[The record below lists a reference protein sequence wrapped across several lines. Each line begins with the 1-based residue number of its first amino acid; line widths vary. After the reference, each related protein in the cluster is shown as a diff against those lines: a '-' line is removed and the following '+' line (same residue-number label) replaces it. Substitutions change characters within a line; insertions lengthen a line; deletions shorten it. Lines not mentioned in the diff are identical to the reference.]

1 MKTRKLCIYLCTVL
15 CINSLLAQEELG
27 NGFLFPKFENGTVIF
42 KKGNRVTAL
51 LNYNLQVQEMLFAD
65 KEQQVMALANLPDIL
80 AVVINERRFIPTQ
93 SGGIFYEE
101 IKTENGFFY
110 IQHKAT
116 MISQGKEAGYGGR
129 SQTSATTSI
138 GSLYNSDAVG
148 VARLE
153 SSEKFAQKRD
163 NFYYLKSGN
172 SYKRFVSAK
181 TLGKLFKSQASKI
194 EGFAKDNSIN
204 FTKIDDI
211 AKIVDYGF
219 SLTK

>member
-1 MKTRKLCIYLCTVL
+1 MKIRKLCIYLCTVL

-27 NGFLFPKFENGTVIF
+27 NGYLFPKFENGTVIF
-42 KKGNRVTAL
+42 KKGNRVAAL
-51 LNYNLQVQEMLFAD
+51 LNYNLQVQEMQYVD
-65 KEQQVMALANLPDIL
+65 KEQTIMALANLPDIL
-80 AVVINERRFIPTQ
+80 AVIINERRFVPTQ

-101 IKTENGFFY
+101 IQIENGFFY

-138 GSLYNSDAVG
+138 GQYYSNEIGRVE
-148 VARLE
+148 RLE
-153 SSEKFAQKRD
+153 SSEKFVQKRD

-194 EGFAKDNSIN
+194 ETFAKDNSIN
-204 FTKIDDI
+204 FTKIEDI

-219 SLTK
+219 SLMK

>member
-1 MKTRKLCIYLCTVL
+1 MKTRKLYIYLCAVL

-42 KKGNRVTAL
+42 KKGNRVAAL

-65 KEQQVMALANLPDIL
+65 SEQQIMALANLPDVL
-80 AVVINERRFIPTQ
+80 AVVINDRRFLPTR
-93 SGGIFYEE
+93 SGSIFYEE
-101 IKTENGFFY
+101 IKTENGYFY
-110 IQHKAT
+110 VQHKAT

-138 GSLYNSDAVG
+138 GSLYGGGKVTL
-148 VARLE
+148 LE
-153 SSEKFAQKRD
+153 SSETFMQKRD
-163 NFYYLKSGN
+163 NYYFLKSGN
-172 SYKRFVSAK
+172 SYKRFISAK

-194 EGFAKDNSIN
+194 EDFAKDNSIS
-204 FTKIDDI
+204 FTKIEDI